1 VVLTRYPDGIEGK
14 SFFQKD
20 APPHVPSWI
29 RRERMWSEDTQREIA
44 HFICDDVE
52 SLIYLAN
59 MGSIPLHVWSS
70 RVRTIQQPDW
80 CIIDLDP
87 KEAPFEMVIRVA
99 QAVRALCDEM
109 ELPTFVKTTGSTGL
123 HVLIPLGGQC
133 THRQSTALAE
143 LIARVIAQEHPEIA
157 TVTRNIADRGKRV
170 YLDYLQNGH
179 GKLIASAFCVRPLP
193 GAPVSTPL
201 DWSEVNQKLLP
212 RQYTIKDVARR
223 MQSLRS
229 DPMRAVLELK
239 PDLHKSLENL
249 ALRLNESGQ
258 QR

>member
-1 VVLTRYPDGIEGK
+1 
-14 SFFQKD
+14 
-20 APPHVPSWI
+20 
-29 RRERMWSEDTQREIA
+29 MWSEDTQREIA
-44 HFICDDVE
+44 HFVCDDLD

-99 QAVRALCDEM
+99 RAVRALCEEM
-109 ELPTFVKTTGSTGL
+109 ELPAFVKTTGSTGL

-133 THRQSTALAE
+133 THAQSTALAE
-143 LIARVIAQEHPEIA
+143 LLGRIIAQENPDIA
-157 TVTRNIADRGKRV
+157 TMTRNIADRGKRV

-201 DWSEVNQKLLP
+201 DWSEVNQKLHP
-212 RQYTIKDVARR
+212 RQYTIKNVVKR
-223 MQSLRS
+223 MKSMRD
-229 DPMRAVLELK
+229 DPMRPVLELK
-239 PDLHKSLENL
+239 PDLQAAL
-249 ALRLNESGQ
+249 AKLGQRLTSKPAH
-258 QR
+258 RRRD